1 MATFSKRG
9 NAWRAQIRKAGRKP
23 ISKTF
28 PTLAKAKVWATD
40 IEAQL
45 DSGRPIR
52 PSGKHSVSKLIE
64 AYRDLRDAS
73 RPVLDTSNEHY
84 MLNHLEAFLG
94 DKTVLVPQDLVDFA
108 KWRKKEG
115 AGPYTINM
123 EISKLGT
130 ALKYAGAA
138 LQLELPDV
146 VGKARPLLTHLG
158 LIGGGGKRERRPTED
173 ELSEIIKA
181 LPEHFRDVIRFMVA
195 TAMRRGEV
203 CRLRWDDLDREK
215 RLILVRDRKD
225 PRRKAGNDQ
234 WVPLLGDAW
243 KIVNERLRVM
253 HSDDSDVSDASGRGD
268 GAIWPIHPQT
278 LSKIFKTTCDALSI
292 PDLHLHD
299 LRHEGI
305 SRMFEQGMDI
315 QHVSLVSG
323 HADWRHLRRYT
334 NLRPEDLHALAPGTG
349 RNTRPRPARLR
360 IVSRRGKS
368 E

>member
-1 MATFSKRG
+1 MPSFRKRG
-9 NAWRAQIRKAGRKP
+9 KTWHVQIRKAGRKP
-23 ISKTF
+23 IHKAF
-28 PTLAKAKVWATD
+28 ATLAAAKVWARD

-52 PSGKHSVSKLIE
+52 PSGKHTVSKLIE
-64 AYRDLRDAS
+64 AYRELRDAS
-73 RPVLDTSNEHY
+73 RPILDTSNEHY

-94 DKTVLVPQDLVDFA
+94 DKSALVPQDLVDFA
-108 KWRKKEG
+108 KWRKLDG

-158 LIGGGGKRERRPTED
+158 LIGGGGKRERRPTDD
-173 ELSEIIKA
+173 ELARIYEA
-181 LPEHFRDVIRFMVA
+181 LPDAYHDVVRFMVA

-234 WVPLLGDAW
+234 WIPLLGGAW
-243 KIVNERLRVM
+243 EILKGR
-253 HSDDSDVSDASGRGD
+253 RGD
-268 GAIWPIHPQT
+268 GVIFDVHPQT
-278 LSKIFKTTCDALSI
+278 LTRAFTDVCRELSI

-305 SRMFEQGMDI
+305 SRMFEAGYAIEQ
-315 QHVSLVSG
+315 VALVSG

-334 NLRPEDLHALAPGTG
+334 NLKPESLHALAPGTG